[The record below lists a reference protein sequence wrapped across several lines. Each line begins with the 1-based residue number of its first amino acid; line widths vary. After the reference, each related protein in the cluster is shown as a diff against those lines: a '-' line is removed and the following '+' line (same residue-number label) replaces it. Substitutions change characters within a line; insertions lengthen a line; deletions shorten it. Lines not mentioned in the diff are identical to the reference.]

1 MSANSIVTID
11 AIADRTLAVMHEK
24 IQFIGSVNRDY
35 DEEFS
40 KKHNGFKQGDAIRIK
55 NPNQYTRRQNSRV
68 AAVQATSETTQS
80 LVVATQDG
88 VDLEWNSAEMSLGL
102 DNYTKRCIE
111 PAVDTLISG
120 IEADFIAAMTK
131 ATYNT
136 VGTAGVVP
144 GASADTTVIGLA
156 RAKLNQY
163 LAPKSKRSFM
173 IDSATMASLV
183 NANKALFQP
192 TGAVGEQ
199 FKEGLISRNAT
210 ADFYENERIWTL
222 ANPADVAGEIDE
234 SAETNFTEGTTVVHM
249 DGLGTASDI
258 VAGMVF
264 TWEGLYA
271 VHPETKQ
278 VYSHLQDFTV
288 VSVANPSTGDA
299 DITFS
304 PAIYTTGAKQ
314 NVKTQTGGAVTWTAA
329 GQDGKDI
336 TFRGSASVSYKYGLM
351 YHQDAFTFATAA
363 LPIMNTGECSVRN
376 YEGLGIRMWR
386 AGDIVNDREIL
397 RLDILYGWLAQRPQ
411 HAVRVILN

>member
-1 MSANSIVTID
+1 MSNTIVTLD
-11 AIADRTLAVMHEK
+11 MIADRTLAVAHEK
-24 IQFIGSVNRDY
+24 LSFLGTVNRDY
-35 DEEFS
+35 DEEFG
-40 KKHNGFKQGDAIRIK
+40 KRGAFKTGDTIRVK

-68 AAVQATSETTQS
+68 ANVQAQSETTQN
-80 LVVATQDG
+80 LTVATQDG
-88 VDLEWNSAEMSLGL
+88 VDMDWNSAEMSLGL

-144 GASADTTVIGLA
+144 GASSDTTVIGQA

-163 LAPKSKRSFM
+163 LAPKSNRSLM

-183 NANKALFQP
+183 NANKALFQD
-192 TGAVGEQ
+192 ASQIKEA
-199 FKEGLISRNAT
+199 FREGLISRNAT

-234 SAETNFTEGTTVVHM
+234 QANTNFTEGTTTVHM
-249 DGLGTASDI
+249 DGLTTASNI

-278 VYSHLQDFTV
+278 VLSHLQDFVV
-288 VSVANPSTGDA
+288 VSVANPSSGDA

-314 NVKTQTGGAVTWTAA
+314 NVATATGAAVTWTYS

-336 TFRGSASVSYKYGLM
+336 TFRGSASTSYRYGLM
-351 YHQDAFTFATAA
+351 YHRDAFTFATAD
-363 LPIMNTGECSVRN
+363 LPLMNTGECVRKV
-376 YEGLGIRMWR
+376 YEGLAIRLWR

-397 RLDILYGWLAQRPQ
+397 RLDILYGWLAQRP
-411 HAVRVILN
+411 AWATRIILN